1 MAEKEEEVKSEDT
14 STNASTDSKNS
25 TDSNTSNTSTNSD
38 NSTTS
43 NTSTTSNS
51 GEEYKVGDYGIFSD
65 GISTAKTLG
74 AAAETSLNTLSTQMN
89 KISDTSIFMGPICDS
104 CVDGFTKASASI
116 TLLGQNMNE
125 IANYLVD
132 ASTNYQSGDD
142 NAKQKIISID
152 SSGKIVVGEHKTV
165 STGNTNQDY
174 IYNYLASKGFNDAA
188 ISGIMANL
196 EHESGFRTD
205 AVGDN
210 GTSYGICQ
218 WHNGRWDNLNSFCS
232 QNGYDPSTLDGQ
244 LEFLLYELE
253 TGYSGVY
260 DTLRSVPNTSQ
271 GAYDAAY
278 KWTTDF
284 EIPDNT
290 QARAN
295 DRGNTAVDSYW
306 PIYST

>member
-1 MAEKEEEVKSEDT
+1 MAKEETEVKVDDNSKDT
-14 STNASTDSKNS
+14 STDTSSDTSKTSTDTSS
-25 TDSNTSNTSTNSD
+25 TSGTTSTKD
-38 NSTTS
+38 
-43 NTSTTSNS
+43 
-51 GEEYKVGDYGIFSD
+51 GDIKVGDYGAFSNAVAT
-65 GISTAKTLG
+65 SKELG
-74 AAAETSLNTLSTQMN
+74 TAAETSLSTLSSQMT
-89 KISDTSIFMGPICDS
+89 KISDATIFMGPICDS

-116 TLLGQNMNE
+116 TLLGQNMTS
-125 IANYLVD
+125 IANYLIDV
-132 ASTNYQSGDD
+132 SNNYQGADD
-142 NAKQKIISID
+142 SAKQKVISID
-152 SSGKIVVGEHKTV
+152 SNGKITVGEHKTV
-165 STGNTNQDY
+165 STGNSNQDY
-174 IYNYLASKGFNDAA
+174 IYNYLSSKGFNDAA

-205 AVGDN
+205 ALGDG

-232 QNGYDPSTLDGQ
+232 QNGYDSSSLDGQ
-244 LEFLLYELE
+244 LEFLLYELQ

-260 DTLRSVPNTSQ
+260 DTLKSVPNTSQ

-290 QARAN
+290 EARAN

-306 PIYST
+306 PVYST